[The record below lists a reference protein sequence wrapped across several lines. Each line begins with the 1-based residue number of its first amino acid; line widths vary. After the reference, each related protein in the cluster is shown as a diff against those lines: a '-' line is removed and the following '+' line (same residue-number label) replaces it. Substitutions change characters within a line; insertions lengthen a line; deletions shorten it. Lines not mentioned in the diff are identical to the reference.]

1 MFDDYFNELDPV
13 KRKTILDA
21 LQPEAGEEE
30 ALTQLRALFSLRY
43 EPDRRIG
50 YIDHFIG
57 AISTLRD
64 IAYNPGGR
72 LSERKNTGLVQNA
85 VHALCL
91 DRGGE
96 FSREILYRELCQLI
110 TCYIKMCRDDTHYQ
124 SVVLGLGRMSSDSL
138 TGKIALDMQYLWET
152 IVKYLGENEEYQVF
166 RAAIADTAKNKLND

>member
-1 MFDDYFNELDPV
+1 MFDEYFREFDPV
-13 KRKTILDA
+13 KRKKILDA

-43 EPDRRIG
+43 EPSRRIG

-85 VHALCL
+85 VHTLCL

-110 TCYIKMCRDDTHYQ
+110 ACYIDMCRDDTHYQ
-124 SVVLGLGRMSSDSL
+124 SVVLGLGRMSSESL
-138 TGKIALDMQYLWET
+138 IGKISSDMQLIWEQ
-152 IVKYLGENEEYQVF
+152 IVKYLGENEEYLVF
-166 RAAIADTAKNKLND
+166 RDAIADTAKTQLND